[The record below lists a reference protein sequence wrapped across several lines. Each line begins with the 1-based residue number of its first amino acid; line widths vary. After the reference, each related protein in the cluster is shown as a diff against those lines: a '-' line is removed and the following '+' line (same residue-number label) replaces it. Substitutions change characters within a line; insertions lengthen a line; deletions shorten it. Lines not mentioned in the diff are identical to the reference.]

1 MGKKKLFDEDFL
13 RRLERL
19 GMIAK
24 TIPISTLVAGQRRAT
39 RFGDG
44 LEFADHRAYAPG
56 DDIRFLDWP
65 YYARMERL
73 LIRLFHQHSEGM
85 VSILLDCSGS
95 MGLGEICKFDYAR
108 KAAAALGYVAMVAL
122 DRVKLQPF
130 SQDLAEPFTTGRN
143 RSQVLQLLDYLE
155 YLPAASKTVLGKC
168 VQQYIGQTPQ
178 PATIIIISDMLDI
191 EEDLHT
197 ALAALRQHRD
207 EIILLHIVDPVDAA
221 PVHIGTIQLQDT
233 EYHQRLNINATKEVI
248 NRYKEKW
255 REFALFIEKTA
266 INNGATYLQAP
277 TNLPLERII
286 LQVLRNARILQR

>member
-1 MGKKKLFDEDFL
+1 MSKKKLFDEEFL
-13 RRLERL
+13 HWLERL
-19 GMIAK
+19 GMLAR
-24 TIPISTLVAGQRRAT
+24 TVPTSTSSTGQRRT
-39 RFGDG
+39 RQFGDG
-44 LEFADHRAYAPG
+44 LEFADHRAYSPG
-56 DDIRFLDWP
+56 DDIRFLDWN

-73 LIRLFHQHSEGM
+73 LIRLFHLHSEGM

-95 MGLGEICKFDYAR
+95 MSLAEKFDYAR
-108 KAAAALGYVAMVAL
+108 KAAAALGYIAMIGL
-122 DRVKLQPF
+122 DRVLFQPF
-130 SQDLAEPFTTGRN
+130 SQTPAEPLTTGRN
-143 RSQVLQLLDYLE
+143 RGQILQVLDYLE
-155 YLPAASKTVLGKC
+155 ELTAEGKTNLGEC
-168 VQQYIGQTPQ
+168 VQQYISKTPQ

-191 EEDLHT
+191 QEDLHP

-207 EIILLHIVDPVDAA
+207 EIILLHIVDSIDAA
-221 PVHIGTIQLQDT
+221 PVHIGAIQLQDT

-277 TNLPLERII
+277 TNLPLERVI

>member
-24 TIPISTLVAGQRRAT
+24 TIPISTSVAGQRRAT

-130 SQDLAEPFTTGRN
+130 SQDLAEPFTTSRN

-168 VQQYIGQTPQ
+168 VQQYIGKTPQ

-207 EIILLHIVDPVDAA
+207 EIILLHIVDPIDAA
-221 PVHIGTIQLQDT
+221 PADIGTIQLQDT
-233 EYHQRLNINATKEVI
+233 EYYQRLNVNATKEVI

-277 TNLPLERII
+277 TNLPLERIV

>member
-24 TIPISTLVAGQRRAT
+24 TIPISTSVAGQRRAK

-44 LEFADHRAYAPG
+44 LEFADHRAYSPG

-130 SQDLAEPFTTGRN
+130 SQDLAEPFTTSRN

-155 YLPAASKTVLGKC
+155 YLPAASKTMLGKC

-191 EEDLHT
+191 EEDLHP

-207 EIILLHIVDPVDAA
+207 EIILLHVVDSIDAA
-221 PVHIGTIQLQDT
+221 PSDIGPIQLQDT
-233 EYHQRLNINATKEVI
+233 EYYHRLNVNATKEVI

-277 TNLPLERII
+277 TNLPLERIV